1 MRMKAN
7 YVEKPSN
14 FIMDDWQIEKVV
26 ELSHEDFFALKTV
39 PCQPQPFI
47 AENKNCMF
55 HKDGIIHGL
64 LALGQGGHDGI
75 LIDAEGYDYA
85 RIAASVPGA
94 RDIVNAQLDRA
105 VARIVQE
112 ATEYT
117 SDGNWQVSFD
127 TLEDQFGLNI
137 QVGNGLD
144 SMLHAALKHRPEVAS
159 VDMHDGCIEMSC
171 RPEYCRQLKENAGHE
186 LLLKELLPLL
196 KENGLMFLCHEEAEQ
211 SVLVENLRRLTDAGR
226 EDHAALFN
234 ARVSQISETSEG
246 TEIVLTDVNP
256 EELVRFN
263 EACDAFMEAEQAM
276 GPTM

>member
-26 ELSHEDFFALKTV
+26 ELSHEEFSALKIA

-47 AENKNCMF
+47 TENKNCMF

-85 RIAASVPGA
+85 RIAAYVPGA
-94 RDIVNAQLDRA
+94 RDIVNAELDRT
-105 VARIVQE
+105 VVRIVQK
-112 ATEYT
+112 ATEHT

-127 TLEDQFGLNI
+127 TLEDQFGLNV

-144 SMLHAALKHRPEVAS
+144 SMLRAALKRRPEVAS
-159 VDMHDGCIEMSC
+159 VDMHDGCIELSC
-171 RPEYCRQLKENAGHE
+171 RPEYCRQLKETAGHDRH
-186 LLLKELLPLL
+186 LKELLPLL
-196 KENGLMFLCHEEAEQ
+196 RGDDLMFLCHEKAEQ
-211 SVLVENLRRLTDAGR
+211 SVLVENLRLLTDAGR
-226 EDHAALFN
+226 EDHAALLN
-234 ARVSQISETSEG
+234 ARVAEICETPEG

-263 EACDAFMEAEQAM
+263 EAYNAFMEAETSM
-276 GPTM
+276 GPAM

>member
-14 FIMDDWQIEKVV
+14 FTMDDWQIEKVV
-26 ELSHEDFFALKTV
+26 ELSHEDFSALKTA
-39 PCQPQPFI
+39 PCQPQPFLV
-47 AENKNCMF
+47 ENSHCMF
-55 HKDGIIHGL
+55 HKDGIIHAL
-64 LALGQGGHDGI
+64 LALGKGYNDGI

-85 RIAASVPGA
+85 RIAAYVPGA
-94 RDIVNAQLDRA
+94 RDIVNAELDRA
-105 VARIVQE
+105 VAHIIQE
-112 ATEYT
+112 AVEHT

-127 TLEDQFGLNI
+127 TLEDQFGPTV

-144 SMLHAALKHRPEVAS
+144 SMLRASLKRRPEVAA

-171 RPEYCRQLKENAGHE
+171 RPEYCRQLKADAGHE
-186 LLLKELLPLL
+186 LRLKELLPLL
-196 KENGLMFLCHEEAEQ
+196 KGNGLMFLCHEEAEQ
-211 SVLVENLRRLTDAGR
+211 SVLVENLRRLTDSGR
-226 EDHAALFN
+226 EDYAALFN
-234 ARVSQISETSEG
+234 ARVSRISETLEG

-263 EACDAFMEAEQAM
+263 EAYDAFMEAETSM

>member
-1 MRMKAN
+1 MKMKAN

-26 ELSHEDFFALKTV
+26 ELSYKDFSALKTV

-64 LALGQGGHDGI
+64 LALSQSGQDGI

-85 RIAASVPGA
+85 RIAAYVPSA
-94 RDIVNAQLDRA
+94 RDIVNAQLDRTA
-105 VARIVQE
+105 VWIVQK
-112 ATEYT
+112 ATEHT
-117 SDGNWQVSFD
+117 NDGNWQVSFD
-127 TLEDQFGLNI
+127 TLEDPYGLT
-137 QVGNGLD
+137 VREGNGLD
-144 SMLHAALKHRPEVAS
+144 SMLRAALKRRPEVAA
-159 VDMHDGCIEMSC
+159 VDMHDGCIELSC
-171 RPEYCRQLKENAGHE
+171 RPEYCRQLNAEAGHE

-196 KENGLMFLCHEEAEQ
+196 KGDGLMFLCHEEAEQ
-211 SVLVENLRRLTDAGR
+211 SVLVENLRRLTVSGR
-226 EDHAALFN
+226 EDYAALFN
-234 ARVSQISETSEG
+234 ARVSQISETLEG

-263 EACDAFMEAEQAM
+263 EAYDAFMEAEASM